1 MYKALLFF
9 NDNLYMLEKQRR
21 ASICKIGAYCAF
33 IAGACYSLIVCCA
46 FLSPATIASYVTS
59 AQYFEDF
66 IAYRPIFIF
75 LKALMI
81 IANSAFVG
89 VVLAFH
95 SLVRAKNYGKMTL
108 FSVLAIIGLGV
119 GVFQSVLDM
128 TMVPYLADQYAQGSY
143 VIKQVIIAL
152 GVANPAIYIIS
163 LGFPGLWFIFVS
175 IMAISNKNIPRLL
188 VLLGLMWGVGNLV
201 TVFAHVVVIIW
212 LIYFVAFGALC
223 AAPIWSIWE
232 GIFLLKISK
241 VLQSEIQQDIEA
253 YYAERT

>member
-1 MYKALLFF
+1 
-9 NDNLYMLEKQRR
+9 MLEKQRK
-21 ASICKIGAYCAF
+21 ASLCRIGAYCAF
-33 IAGACYSLIVCCA
+33 IAGLCYSLIVCCA
-46 FLSPATIASYVTS
+46 FLSPASIASYVTS
-59 AQYFEDF
+59 VQYFEDF
-66 IAYRPIFIF
+66 KSYRSIFIF

-95 SLVRAKNYGKMTL
+95 SLVRAKNYGKMT
-108 FSVLAIIGLGV
+108 VLSAIAIIGLGV

-128 TMVPYLADQYAQGSY
+128 TMVPYLADQYELGST
-143 VIKQVIIAL
+143 VVKEVIIAI

-163 LGFPGLWFIFVS
+163 LGFPGIWFIFVS
-175 IMAISNKNIPRLL
+175 LMAFNNKSIPRLL
-188 VLLGLMWGVGNLV
+188 VLLGFLWGVGNIV

-232 GIFLLKISK
+232 GAYLLRIANT
-241 VLQSEIQQDIEA
+241 LQDEIQQDLDL
-253 YYAERT
+253 YYANRNKDVID

>member
-1 MYKALLFF
+1 
-9 NDNLYMLEKQRR
+9 MLEKQRK
-21 ASICKIGAYCAF
+21 ASICRIGAYCAF

-59 AQYFEDF
+59 AQYFDDF
-66 IAYRPIFIF
+66 VSYRPIFIF

-95 SLVRAKNYGKMTL
+95 SLVRAKNYGKMTVL
-108 FSVLAIIGLGV
+108 SVLAIIGLGV

-128 TMVPYLADQYAQGSY
+128 TMVPYLADQYANGTPI
-143 VIKQVIIAL
+143 IKQIIIAL

-163 LGFPGLWFIFVS
+163 LGFPGIWFIFVS
-175 IMAISNKNIPRLL
+175 IMALNNKAIPKLL
-188 VLLGLMWGVGNLV
+188 VFLGLMWGIGNIV
-201 TVFAHVVVIIW
+201 TVFAHVVIIIW

-232 GIFLLKISK
+232 GIYLLQTSK
-241 VLQSEIQQDIEA
+241 KMQLEIQQDIEA
-253 YYAERT
+253 YYAAKKISE

>member
-1 MYKALLFF
+1 
-9 NDNLYMLEKQRR
+9 MLEKQRK
-21 ASICKIGAYCAF
+21 ASICRIGAYCAF
-33 IAGACYSLIVCCA
+33 IAGICYSLIVCCA

-66 IAYRPIFIF
+66 KSYRPIFIF
-75 LKALMI
+75 LKCLMI

-89 VVLAFH
+89 VVMAFH

-128 TMVPYLADQYAQGSY
+128 TMVPYLADQYAMGSS
-143 VIKQVIIAL
+143 VVKEVIIAI

-175 IMAISNKNIPRLL
+175 VMAFDNKNIPRLL
-188 VLLGLMWGVGNLV
+188 VFLGFMWGVGNIV
-201 TVFAHVVVIIW
+201 TVFAHVVIIIW
-212 LIYFVAFGALC
+212 LIYLVAFGALC

-232 GIFLLKISK
+232 GYFLLKIANN
-241 VLQSEIQQDIEA
+241 LQDEIQQDVAA
-253 YYAERT
+253 YYEQKKPASLTSED